1 MIRYSGKRNK
11 RRPLCFVK
19 NHHLATIRNTSAL
32 GLASLGL
39 SLAPLDEPDL
49 RGEPLGVLLGGPLGE
64 ARRLLC

>member
-1 MIRYSGKRNK
+1 MVNATNGGRSASLY
-11 RRPLCFVK
+11 
-19 NHHLATIRNTSAL
+19 HHLATIRNTSAL

-64 ARRLLC
+64 ARRLPC